1 MDKFNMSEL
10 TGKQKLYLKSIAHH
24 LKPLVQVGK
33 LGVSD
38 NLITAMDQALEKH
51 ELVKVKFVDLKDEKV
66 EISDILAEKTTSA
79 LVGIIGNIAT
89 FYRKS
94 KSEKKR
100 KIFLD

>member
-1 MDKFNMSEL
+1 MSEL

-33 LGVSD
+33 LGISD
-38 NLITAMDQALEKH
+38 NLISSIDQALEKH
-51 ELVKVKFVDLKDEKV
+51 ELIKVKFVDLKEKKS
-66 EISDILAEKTTSA
+66 ELSDTLAEKTSSV

-94 KSEKKR
+94 KNEKNR
-100 KIFLD
+100 KIILD

>member
-1 MDKFNMSEL
+1 MSEL
-10 TGKQKLYLKSIAHH
+10 TGKQKLYLKSVAHH
-24 LKPLVQVGK
+24 LKPLVHVGK
-33 LGVSD
+33 LGISD
-38 NLITAMDQALEKH
+38 NLIDAMDQALEKH
-51 ELVKVKFVDLKDEKV
+51 ELVKVKFVDLKDEKT
-66 EISDILAEKTTSA
+66 EISETLAEKTSSE